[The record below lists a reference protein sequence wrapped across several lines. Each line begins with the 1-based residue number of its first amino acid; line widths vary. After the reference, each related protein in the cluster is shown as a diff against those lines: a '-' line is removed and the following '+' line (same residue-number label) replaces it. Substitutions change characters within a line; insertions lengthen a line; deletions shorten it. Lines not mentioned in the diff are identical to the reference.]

1 MPEGIFIQWE
11 IMFVVDDSL
20 LVAIGGV
27 IRYGISLILI
37 NVGMYVVIPIITLV
51 KIRKE
56 L

>member
-11 IMFVVDDSL
+11 LLIGGDVHL
-20 LVAIGGV
+20 LVAAGGV

-37 NVGMYVVIPIITLV
+37 NVGMYVVIPIIILV

>member
-11 IMFVVDDSL
+11 ILIGVDVSL
-20 LVAIGGV
+20 LVAAGGV

-37 NVGMYVVIPIITLV
+37 NVGMYVVIPIIILV

>member
-11 IMFVVDDSL
+11 IAIGGDVPL
-20 LVAIGGV
+20 LVAAGGV

-37 NVGMYVVIPIITLV
+37 NVGMYVVIPIIILV

>member
-1 MPEGIFIQWE
+1 MPEGIFIQLE
-11 IMFVVDDSL
+11 ILIGVGVPL
-20 LVAIGGV
+20 LVTVGGV

-37 NVGMYVVIPIITLV
+37 NVGMYVVIPTIILV

>member
-1 MPEGIFIQWE
+1 VGILIGGDVHL
-11 IMFVVDDSL
+11 FV
-20 LVAIGGV
+20 AAGGV

-37 NVGMYVVIPIITLV
+37 NVGMYVVIPIIILV